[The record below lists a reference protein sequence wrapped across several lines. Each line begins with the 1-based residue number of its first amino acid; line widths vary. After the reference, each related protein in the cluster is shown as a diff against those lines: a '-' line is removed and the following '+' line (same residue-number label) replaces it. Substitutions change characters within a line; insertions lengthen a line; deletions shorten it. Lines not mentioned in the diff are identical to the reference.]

1 MWWCGGGGREREEEL
16 GKEWKER
23 EEVAEE
29 RGDKG
34 EADICLWC
42 RYEGHRLVW
51 ERDVHLVNA
60 SCEDGMEE

>member
-1 MWWCGGGGREREEEL
+1 MVVWRGRERERGRTGEGVE
-16 GKEWKER
+16 GER